1 MFKNF
6 PIMENNERKID
17 IDDGN
22 VLLILICIIFNTM
35 TPIDF
40 IVETQQNLC
49 LSNISIDNIESEN
62 STNK

>member
-1 MFKNF
+1 
-6 PIMENNERKID
+6 MENNERKID